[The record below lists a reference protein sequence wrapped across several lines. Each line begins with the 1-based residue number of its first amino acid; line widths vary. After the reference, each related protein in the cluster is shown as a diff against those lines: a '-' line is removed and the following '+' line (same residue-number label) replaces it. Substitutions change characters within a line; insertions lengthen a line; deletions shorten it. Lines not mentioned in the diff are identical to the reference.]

1 MSILTTF
8 FNLIKPA
15 KTDGVKVS
23 DFNDNMDI
31 IDTEMHRPPLTVNGN
46 LPDSTTRNIHI
57 ESVPLADNLS
67 SDDAQFN
74 QGEFLV
80 RTSGGS
86 AAVESGIASLST
98 IKGNMI
104 KTGYVAEVIDM
115 TVNAVTRTAPPAI
128 TAVIDDT
135 VFESYVEEGGTY
147 TLTYTTAWSASPAL
161 YGVTVSNTPVDGD
174 EIVIFWDGTSDP
186 VMTVNAVERPVPA
199 AITATINNATF
210 RAYVANSG
218 TITLSY
224 ASGWSADPALYG
236 ITVNN
241 TPISGDSIVI
251 AYTKENRGTII
262 PANVTVFNSTG
273 WNLYDNSTGYA
284 RVVHYSDDYGY
295 KIGGNYS
302 LVSFATTPTG
312 STSAVNVDADGYFN
326 VASDGYVIVT
336 GGDTSTYI
344 YATWSDWTDSYEG
357 SFEAYTVDSI
367 DFSEVMVNFV
377 GGLYAIGDVRDE
389 INFNTQ
395 KAYSRIQR
403 IAYTA
408 ENLATVISS
417 GQPYDTDTNYI
428 YVVRESPV
436 EYSFAIDGTYT
447 VSDHGI
453 EFYTAATTTPPVT
466 QTIYGDNLKDKLRT
480 DVVTLSAQN
489 LTSAQQTQVRTN
501 IAAASASDVS
511 SIGVIKSFSLSS
523 SQKLLTVADNDSICP
538 IGVSIINLS
547 SGDSSDL
554 PASNYK
560 YGKAIVE
567 KYATHR
573 IFVTVRSIIDSTN
586 VAFNRMDSSNAWLGW
601 KTVVDNSNVY
611 NGLDKTVAGFVL
623 DARQG
628 KKLIDRST
636 LQSIILRSS
645 GTASASSSSVGTYNS
660 RKFSDYWMIGFLM
673 YSSSSDSIIRDVMWI
688 DSSHW
693 SSGSVVQTIANHGVN
708 LGSVSGIQF
717 SYNSDTAVTVVT
729 IGAGSLTNFEI
740 VGLLK

>member
-8 FNLIKPA
+8 FNLIKPE

-23 DFNDNMDI
+23 DFNANMDT

-46 LPDSTTRNIHI
+46 LPNASTRDIHI

-86 AAVESGIASLST
+86 TSIEDGLASLST

-104 KTGYVAEVIDM
+104 KTGYIPEVIDM

-128 TAVIDDT
+128 TAVIDNT
-135 VFESYVEEGGTY
+135 VFESYVEEAGTY
-147 TLTYTTAWSASPAL
+147 TLTYTNAWNASPAL

-174 EIVIFWDGTSDP
+174 EIVIVWDGTADP
-186 VMTVNAVERPVPA
+186 VMTVNAAERPVPPE
-199 AITATINNATF
+199 ITATIDKAVF

-224 ASGWSADPALYG
+224 TSAWSANPALYG
-236 ITVNN
+236 ITVSN
-241 TPISGDSIVI
+241 TPVSGDSIVI
-251 AYTKENRGTII
+251 LYTKENRGTII
-262 PANVTVFNSTG
+262 PANVTAFNSTG

-344 YATWSDWTDSYEG
+344 YATWSNWTDDYQGE
-357 SFEAYTVDSI
+357 FETYTVDTVDI
-367 DFSEVMVNFV
+367 SEVMVNFV
-377 GGLYAIGDVRDE
+377 NGLFAIGDVRDE

-417 GQPYDTDTNYI
+417 GQQYDTDTNYI
-428 YVVRESPV
+428 YVVRENPV
-436 EYSFAIDGTYT
+436 EYAFTIDGTYT
-447 VSDHGI
+447 VSDHGL

-480 DVVTLSAQN
+480 DVLTISAQELSASQK
-489 LTSAQQTQVRTN
+489 SQVLEN
-501 IAAASASDVS
+501 IGAASED
-511 SIGVIKSFSLSS
+511 
-523 SQKLLTVADNDSICP
+523 
-538 IGVSIINLS
+538 
-547 SGDSSDL
+547 
-554 PASNYK
+554 
-560 YGKAIVE
+560 
-567 KYATHR
+567 
-573 IFVTVRSIIDSTN
+573 IIDN
-586 VAFNRMDSSNAWLGW
+586 VAFVDVATVITDLDDIVVNSKGRLYLGAAVSPTGSNSGYSYLCVGVDAG
-601 KTVVDNSNVY
+601 KT
-611 NGLDKTVAGFVL
+611 
-623 DARQG
+623 
-628 KKLIDRST
+628 LIVW
-636 LQSIILRSS
+636 SS
-645 GTASASSSSVGTYNS
+645 GTNKQWTNSKSSSGWSGWHSTQDDIIPQKIISDTVGSTSRTYSVSSSSRLFIVA
-660 RKFSDYWMIGFLM
+660 L
-673 YSSSSDSIIRDVMWI
+673 
-688 DSSHW
+688 
-693 SSGSVVQTIANHGVN
+693 A
-708 LGSVSGIQF
+708 GSVSCNFAISLYCTTTGVVSIHEISKGANVSFNTSVANKLTVTF
-717 SYNSDTAVTVVT
+717 STSSTCMLLVFSA
-729 IGAGSLTNFEI
+729 AKSSLNNFTQDA
-740 VGLLK
+740 